1 MKSWIEVSPYTGLG
15 EDAPANNAGSGHV
28 SMPPDAVKKKKQTLI
43 DRQVMDARTKS
54 YRTHRARLEARRL
67 AREASKNKSKFIEKV
82 KEAAYGQAYD
92 TAEPMVDIQPVNAM
106 TKIKGK
112 LGKDLQ
118 DKGSRSRKD
127 SLRPSVGVAKS
138 ATGYEIYHKDF
149 SSAMQHAYKFAK
161 SKGVTVDPSEIDSKV
176 ASGPRKPSNGK
187 TNSYI
192 LATNKKQN
200 VHIQVYNTGSKYEL
214 NMYID

>member
-1 MKSWIEVSPYTGLG
+1 MKRWSEVSPYSGLE
-15 EDAPANNAGSGHV
+15 EDVPTNNASSGDV
-28 SMPPDAVKKKKQTLI
+28 AMPPDAVKKKKKLI
-43 DRQVMDARTKS
+43 DRSMVDARTKS
-54 YRTHRARLEARRL
+54 YREHRARLETRRVK
-67 AREASKNKSKFIEKV
+67 REERKNKSKFIEKV
-82 KEAAYGQAYD
+82 KEEVASEMAYGSGYD
-92 TAEPMVDIQPVNAM
+92 TVKPVADIQPVNA
-106 TKIKGK
+106 
-112 LGKDLQ
+112 
-118 DKGSRSRKD
+118 
-127 SLRPSVGVAKS
+127 AKS
-138 ATGYEIYHKDF
+138 SSGYELYHKQF
-149 SSAMQHAYKFAK
+149 SGAMQHAYKFAK

>member
-92 TAEPMVDIQPVNAM
+92 TAEPMVDIQPVNAVKM

-112 LGKDLQ
+112 LGTDLS
-118 DKGSRSRKD
+118 GRKS

-161 SKGVTVDPSEIDSKV
+161 SKGVTVDPKEIDSKV
-176 ASGPRKPSNGK
+176 ATGPKKPSSGK
-187 TNSYI
+187 TNKYI
-192 LATNKKQN
+192 LGTNKKNTQ
-200 VHIQVYNTGSKYEL
+200 VHIQVANLDNKRYEL